1 MEREISTGAM
11 LGVMLLTLAAV
22 IGLGFGIF
30 EIAKGIADNGSTQVQ
45 QQLNIVSNQVFLDYD
60 QKVVTGTQVL
70 AAVKEFEGKP
80 YAVLIDTTGFST
92 GQQIASSSVRT
103 SGEAFLVNGVVGPT
117 TNTFIDYNALIA
129 NSGDTAPE
137 SITAGSTV
145 GGKAT
150 GSAPVIT
157 MTNGHYI
164 MSNGLYTQNGNIVS
178 DDEFGGLY
186 ASGNAEYIDV
196 NSLFQANDI
205 EDTSG
210 NYVGVSFKQ
219 LPAN

>member
-45 QQLNIVSNQVFLDYD
+45 QQLNIVSNQAFLDYD

-70 AAVKEFEGKP
+70 AAVNEFEGKP
-80 YAVLIDTTGFST
+80 YAVLISTTALRA
-92 GQQIASSSVRT
+92 GQPIAGSSIRT
-103 SGEAFLVNGVVGPT
+103 SNQAFLVEGVVGG
-117 TNTFIDYNALIA
+117 TNQQFIDYNALLA
-129 NSGDTAPE
+129 NAGDTSPTSE
-137 SITAGSTV
+137 PAGSQL
-145 GGKAT
+145 
-150 GSAPVIT
+150 GSAVGTPSVT
-157 MTNGHYI
+157 MTNGHFVDT
-164 MSNGLYTQNGNIVS
+164 NGLYTTNGNIVS
-178 DDEFGGLY
+178 DGEFGGLY
-186 ASGNAEYIDV
+186 ASGNAEYIDA
-196 NSLFQANDI
+196 NSMFQANDV

-210 NYVGVSFKQ
+210 NYVGVAFSQ